1 MAGGASERST
11 GRDEQDPSS
20 DGIPSRA
27 IPAQTGPSRA
37 APTVR
42 AGFAARMR
50 LDWWW
55 IVILALC
62 GSFQIYRGAPV
73 DGVFFLVAAVALLTD
88 AAGWLARL
96 DRYPLPRVSLA
107 VQLVLGALAVT
118 VIAFTPQWAILDVIV
133 VAVVG
138 ATAVIMAWR
147 DDDPFAAEATEP
159 SAPPD
164 ALPDATDA
172 VALRRPV
179 RRAAVLWASVA
190 VFLCLWEL
198 ASFFLAMPSP
208 QAEFDHPP
216 LSDLIDPVVANPLG
230 RAACAALWLLA
241 GAAFLR
247 RGRRS

>member
-1 MAGGASERST
+1 MTEGSSERSM
-11 GRDEQDPSS
+11 GRREPDPSS
-20 DGIPSRA
+20 NALPSQSA
-27 IPAQTGPSRA
+27 SAHALPSPSVGAGR
-37 APTVR
+37 V
-42 AGFAARMR
+42 GFAARMR

-55 IVILALC
+55 IAILALC

-73 DGVFFLVAAVALLTD
+73 DGVFFLVAAFALLAD
-88 AAGWLARL
+88 AAGWLSRL
-96 DRYPLPRVSLA
+96 DRYPLPRVSLV
-107 VQLVLGALAVT
+107 VQLVLGALAVV
-118 VIAFTPQWAILDVIV
+118 VIAFTPQWGLLDVII

-138 ATAVIMAWR
+138 ATAVIVAWR
-147 DDDPFAAEATEP
+147 DDDATG
-159 SAPPD
+159 AP
-164 ALPDATDA
+164 
-172 VALRRPV
+172 ALRRPV

-230 RAACAALWLLA
+230 RGACAALWLLA